1 MKTQKI
7 VRYCGTALDISRVKS
22 MQVLEAENDTY
33 NLVIELNERTGYV
46 LNPATN
52 TWKKEV
58 FNDVV
63 KIASD
68 DFEMA
73 FEYFSEWAEMWRD
86 FNEEL

>member
-7 VRYCGTALDISRVKS
+7 IRYCGTALDISRVKS
-22 MQVLEAENDTY
+22 MQVLEAENDKY
-33 NLVIELNERTGYV
+33 NLVIELNERTSYV

-52 TWKKEV
+52 TWEKEV

-63 KIASD
+63 KIAYD

-73 FEYFSEWAEMWRD
+73 NVYFLEWAEIWRD
-86 FNEEL
+86 FSEDL

>member
-7 VRYCGTALDISRVKS
+7 IRYCGTALDISRVKS
-22 MQVLEAENDTY
+22 MQVLEAENDKY
-33 NLVIELNERTGYV
+33 NLVIELNERISYV

-52 TWKKEV
+52 TWEKEV

-68 DFEMA
+68 DSEKA
-73 FEYFSEWAEMWRD
+73 FEYFSEWAELWRD
-86 FNEEL
+86 FSEEL

>member
-7 VRYCGTALDISRVKS
+7 IRYHGTALDISRVKS

-33 NLVIELNERTGYV
+33 NLVIELNERISYV
-46 LNPATN
+46 FNPATN
-52 TWKKEV
+52 TWEKEV

-68 DFEMA
+68 DSEKA
-73 FEYFSEWAEMWRD
+73 FEYFLEWAEIWRD
-86 FNEEL
+86 FSEDL

>member
-7 VRYCGTALDISRVKS
+7 IRYCGTALDISRVKS
-22 MQVLEAENDTY
+22 MQVLEAENDKY

-52 TWKKEV
+52 TWEKEV

-73 FEYFSEWAEMWRD
+73 FEYFLEWAEIWRD
-86 FNEEL
+86 FSEEL